1 MGTWSRRLPTPGLNL
16 FQKGRFD
23 LVILDYEMP
32 GMNGDELAAAVK
44 ALDLN
49 QRIVMITAYPELLA
63 ASGTPLVAVDL
74 IIKKPFDLE
83 DVRKIVTKLLPK
95 S

>member
-1 MGTWSRRLPTPGLNL
+1 
-16 FQKGRFD
+16 
-23 LVILDYEMP
+23 MP

-63 ASGTPLVAVDL
+63 ASGTPLVKAIRNHQL
-74 IIKKPFDLE
+74 RG
-83 DVRKIVTKLLPK
+83 DVF
-95 S
+95 